1 LLAGPAPQVV
11 CFAGHDAG
19 VLADKLPTSMVLVR
33 NTTGVSHSP
42 QEHVS
47 LDDAAVAARVV
58 AIAIDDIE
66 VIG

>member
-1 LLAGPAPQVV
+1 VV